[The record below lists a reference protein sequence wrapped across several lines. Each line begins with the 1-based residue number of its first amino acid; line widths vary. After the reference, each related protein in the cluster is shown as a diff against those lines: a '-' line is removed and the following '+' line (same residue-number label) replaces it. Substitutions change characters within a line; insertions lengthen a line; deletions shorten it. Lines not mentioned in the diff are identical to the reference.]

1 MLLALRIGGRSAS
14 ASALH
19 VSRINREL
27 VALRIDDHG
36 AHDVTLARESEIEL
50 QVSENQ
56 AAGFDLPGLLHNDS
70 HFLRLLRVIQQ
81 GDLVVLIENL
91 AQSLQ
96 ARNLLHRNDVRLDVA
111 DDRLEILNAVR
122 VLVFGQPLNVVG
134 HEPGTALLH
143 WRGLTVLAHLGPNY
157 RHRGQDQGSHDGN
170 QPRTPKTHRG
180 EDTRGPGRYSGNMAR
195 KPTLSPSRI
204 TTFLACPVKYK
215 WTYVD
220 RRGRWYL
227 RSKAHYSFGT
237 SLHNVL
243 QRFYDSKDGGVTTT
257 EEAVAALEEAW
268 IDAGYESQSD
278 MMEALAE
285 GKDILTNYL
294 EEVAAPVTANT
305 LFVEKTLRHD
315 LGPFVLLGRID
326 RLDEHED
333 GTLDVV
339 DYKSGRGHVTSEE
352 VHADLAMGVYQVL
365 VRANYPDRN
374 VKATIVALRA
384 GASASAQLN
393 EAERE
398 EFINDLV
405 EIGERILHADYESME
420 PTPKALCP
428 RCDFLP
434 LCQKHPDFAEG
445 VKPWLAQASP
455 AP

>member
-1 MLLALRIGGRSAS
+1 
-14 ASALH
+14 
-19 VSRINREL
+19 
-27 VALRIDDHG
+27 
-36 AHDVTLARESEIEL
+36 
-50 QVSENQ
+50 
-56 AAGFDLPGLLHNDS
+56 
-70 HFLRLLRVIQQ
+70 
-81 GDLVVLIENL
+81 
-91 AQSLQ
+91 
-96 ARNLLHRNDVRLDVA
+96 
-111 DDRLEILNAVR
+111 
-122 VLVFGQPLNVVG
+122 
-134 HEPGTALLH
+134 
-143 WRGLTVLAHLGPNY
+143 
-157 RHRGQDQGSHDGN
+157 
-170 QPRTPKTHRG
+170 
-180 EDTRGPGRYSGNMAR
+180 MAR

-294 EEVAAPVTANT
+294 DEVAAPVTANT
-305 LFVEKTLRHD
+305 LFVEKTLRTD

-339 DYKSGRGHVTSEE
+339 DYKSGRGSVSAEE
-352 VHADLAMGVYQVL
+352 VHSDLAMGVYQVL
-365 VRANYPDRN
+365 VRANYPGRN
-374 VKATIVALRA
+374 VQATIVALRA
-384 GASASAQLN
+384 GASASAQLS
-393 EAERE
+393 ETERE
-398 EFINDLV
+398 EFVNDLV

-434 LCQKHPDFAEG
+434 LCQKHPEFAEA
-445 VKPWLAQASP
+445 VRPWLAEASP
-455 AP
+455 TP

>member
-1 MLLALRIGGRSAS
+1 
-14 ASALH
+14 
-19 VSRINREL
+19 
-27 VALRIDDHG
+27 
-36 AHDVTLARESEIEL
+36 
-50 QVSENQ
+50 
-56 AAGFDLPGLLHNDS
+56 
-70 HFLRLLRVIQQ
+70 
-81 GDLVVLIENL
+81 
-91 AQSLQ
+91 
-96 ARNLLHRNDVRLDVA
+96 
-111 DDRLEILNAVR
+111 
-122 VLVFGQPLNVVG
+122 
-134 HEPGTALLH
+134 
-143 WRGLTVLAHLGPNY
+143 
-157 RHRGQDQGSHDGN
+157 
-170 QPRTPKTHRG
+170 
-180 EDTRGPGRYSGNMAR
+180 MAR

-339 DYKSGRGHVTSEE
+339 DYKSGRGHVTSDE

-455 AP
+455 TP